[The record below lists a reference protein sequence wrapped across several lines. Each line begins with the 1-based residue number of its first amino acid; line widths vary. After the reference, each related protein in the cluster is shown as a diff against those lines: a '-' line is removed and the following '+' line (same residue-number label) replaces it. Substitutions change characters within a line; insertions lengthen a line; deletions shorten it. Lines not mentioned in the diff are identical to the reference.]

1 MRPSAAEQVIDF
13 YQILFGQI
21 FSAPFREQISNP
33 LERNAVTRLV
43 GELADAAS
51 QSLTLF
57 FDNRRLKK
65 EDVAEILESL
75 SALGRLLKLED
86 VAQPGIPPETIIKK
100 RLGGLTRPEGSGE
113 AGFDVVYRLALQ
125 SVLENL
131 LLIGPVLGKWQK
143 FNFSRTYEPPRRI
156 IERLNQN
163 IAGLGAEQAAGQGT
177 QDELYELDHRNY
189 LLQRFER
196 VEAGTVQMTTNMVDL
211 QALFVMPRV
220 QPRPQRP
227 RPGDDEAI
235 DVSKIMNLAAARE
248 FFGGEAELVVEAK
261 PKRKKDAGMPA
272 FEQVEKHPRTVIVGV
287 PGSGKSTFLEWLQL
301 SVAGVRKILV
311 AGDEDEQAIPLLLRV
326 RELDAK
332 RLPRGAE
339 LIEAATG
346 SEDRAALMPEGWLDR
361 QMKKGR
367 VLFMLDGLDETDP
380 KLRDKYLIPWL
391 AKLCED
397 YPDCRY
403 LVSSRPAGYP
413 PGTLRKLK
421 FAECDLLDFSEPE
434 MTEYTKNWCTAIR
447 LARSENEKESRRKGA
462 AEGASIVKGFEHH
475 PYIKNL
481 ARNPLMLSA
490 VCLVN
495 YFEDGRLPE
504 DRARLYKLCVEGLLH
519 HWDSRRGIHSD
530 FTLDEKLRACRQ
542 VAIAMQADDRAEY
555 EAAKVI
561 KIFTKVL
568 DDSARAKRLLEHIR
582 YRTGLLIERRAGI
595 FAFAHLT
602 FQEYLAACAVHEGN
616 HRDIGPEQLARE
628 HADARWNE
636 VIALYCGIAP
646 TRDTRNILERLI
658 EQEDTVELAGVLAEA
673 YLSSRAE
680 TRQDQKLRRR
690 VIERIAIAPSFISF
704 QLNRFPEEEVAPIAN
719 ACIGKIKSETSISQ
733 SHHWL
738 REHTKFID
746 ETTLAMRLSRWQ
758 KMTLTQTVELIYL
771 LHRVGSTD
779 VLIKMFANVELYSAP
794 GPTINEERFGCLAEV
809 ALIGLSDRK
818 LETPRYILSEGFLR
832 ILRNLVTSG
841 IHSVEAAWKIRNLL
855 PQIATIASTENIKI
869 RKELASLSRQLAM
882 RLKDGESPYAVET
895 VSSLNSWADSLE
907 RTLTDDKEQQRT
919 SEAKSKKPTKR
930 AAMKA
935 AKRRG

>member
-1 MRPSAAEQVIDF
+1 MRSSAVEQVVDF
-13 YQILFGQI
+13 YHILFAQI
-21 FSAPFREQISNP
+21 FSAPFRELISNP

-43 GELADAAS
+43 DELADAAS

-57 FDNRRLKK
+57 FDNRRLSMA
-65 EDVAEILESL
+65 EVAVILDIL

-86 VAQPGIPPETIIKK
+86 VAQPGVPPETVIKK
-100 RLGGLTRPEGSGE
+100 RLGALARPEGSRE
-113 AGFDVVYRLALQ
+113 DGFDAVYRLALQ

-131 LLIGPVLGKWQK
+131 LLIGPVLSKWQK

-163 IAGLGAEQAAGQGT
+163 IAGLGAGQAAGQGT

-220 QPRPQRP
+220 QPRPQRA
-227 RPGDDEAI
+227 RPDDGEPL
-235 DVSKIMNLAAARE
+235 DMSEIMNLAAARK
-248 FFGGEAELVVEAK
+248 FFGAVAERALKAE
-261 PKRKKDAGMPA
+261 PKGKKDAGVLA
-272 FEQVEKHPRTVIVGV
+272 FKQVEKHQRTVVVGV

-301 SVAGVRKILV
+301 SVAVARVTFV
-311 AGDEDEQAIPLLLRV
+311 AGEGQAIPLLLRV

-332 RLPRGAE
+332 RLPLGAG

-380 KLRDKYLIPWL
+380 KTRDKYLIPWL
-391 AKLCED
+391 AKMCED

-403 LVSSRPAGYP
+403 LASSRPAGYP

-421 FAECDLLDFSEPE
+421 FAECDLLDFNEPE
-434 MTEYTKNWCTAIR
+434 ITAYTKNWCTAIR
-447 LARSENEKESRRKGA
+447 LARSENEKEARHKGS
-462 AEGASIVKGFEHH
+462 AEGERIVKGFENHS
-475 PYIKNL
+475 YIKNL

-530 FTLDEKLRACRQ
+530 FSLDEKLRTCRQ

-555 EAAKVI
+555 ESAKVL
-561 KIFTKVL
+561 KIFAKVL
-568 DDSARAKRLLEHIR
+568 DDRERAKALLEHIR

-616 HRDIGPEQLARE
+616 FRDITPDQLTRE
-628 HADARWNE
+628 HADGRWGE

-646 TRDTRNILERLI
+646 SRDVRCMLESLI
-658 EQEDTVELAGVLAEA
+658 KQEDSSELAAVLAEA
-673 YLSSRAE
+673 YLSSGAE
-680 TRQDQKLRRR
+680 LRQNEKLRKQI
-690 VIERIAIAPSFISF
+690 IERVAIAPRRLASK
-704 QLNRFPEEEVAPIAN
+704 LERFPEQEVATISN
-719 ACIGKIKSETSISQ
+719 LSVGKIKTSDSLSQ
-733 SHHWL
+733 AFFWL
-738 REHTKFID
+738 LYHPNCLNEVVLVRRLRYWRNMKPNQID
-746 ETTLAMRLSRWQ
+746 EVIR
-758 KMTLTQTVELIYL
+758 L
-771 LHRVGSTD
+771 LHNFGSTD
-779 VLIKMFANVELYSAP
+779 LLQRLAANTALYRVPCARLPWGQYGSM
-794 GPTINEERFGCLAEV
+794 AEV
-809 ALIGLSDRK
+809 ALICMTARTTEMPQNVTSIVL
-818 LETPRYILSEGFLR
+818 LQ
-832 ILRNLVTSG
+832 ILRAL
-841 IHSVEAAWKIRNLL
+841 
-855 PQIATIASTENIKI
+855 IASEKISTQGAFLGALQEFMSERAEGIKPKDSRI
-869 RKELASLSRQLAM
+869 RKELILLARQLAK
-882 RLKDGESPYAVET
+882 RLEDNMHSEILKKAVNLLRE
-895 VSSLNSWADSLE
+895 WANSLE
-907 RTLTDDKEQQRT
+907 GMFTEEAEQQRT
-919 SEAKSKKPTKR
+919 SKTKTAVTR
-930 AAMKA
+930 AAKTV

>member
-1 MRPSAAEQVIDF
+1 MRSSAVEQVVDF
-13 YQILFGQI
+13 YQQLFGQI

-43 GELADAAS
+43 DELADAAS

-57 FDNRRLKK
+57 FDNRRLSRA
-65 EDVAEILESL
+65 EAAEILDSL

-86 VAQPGIPPETIIKK
+86 VAQPGVPPETVIKK
-100 RLGGLTRPEGSGE
+100 RLGALARPRGSRGDGFE
-113 AGFDVVYRLALQ
+113 AVSRLALQ

-131 LLIGPVLGKWQK
+131 LLIGPVLSKWQK
-143 FNFSRTYEPPRRI
+143 FNFSRSYEPPRRI

-163 IAGLGAEQAAGQGT
+163 IAGLGAGQAAGQGT

-227 RPGDDEAI
+227 RPGDGEAI
-235 DVSKIMNLAAARE
+235 DLAEIMNLAAARK
-248 FFGGEAELVVEAK
+248 FFGGVDEPAVEAQ
-261 PKRKKDAGMPA
+261 PKKKKKDEGTTA

-332 RLPRGAE
+332 KLPLGPG

-346 SEDRAALMPEGWLDR
+346 SEDRAALMPDGWLDR
-361 QMKKGR
+361 QMRKGR

-380 KLRDKYLIPWL
+380 KTRDRYLIPWL
-391 AKLCED
+391 TELCEE
-397 YPDCRY
+397 YPNCHY
-403 LVSSRPAGYP
+403 LVSSRPAGYQ

-447 LARSENEKESRRKGA
+447 LARSENEKEARRKGS
-462 AEGASIVKGFEHH
+462 AEGERIVKGFEHH
-475 PYIKNL
+475 RYIKNL

-530 FTLDEKLRACRQ
+530 FTLDEKLRTCRQ

-555 EAAKVI
+555 EAAKVL

-568 DDSARAKRLLEHIR
+568 NDGDRAKHLLEHIR

-616 HRDIGPEQLARE
+616 LRDIIPEQLARE
-628 HADARWNE
+628 HADPRWNE

-646 TRDTRNILERLI
+646 KRDARRMLELLI
-658 EQEDTVELAGVLAEA
+658 KQKDTERFADVLAEA
-673 YLSSRAE
+673 YLSSGVE
-680 TRQDQKLRRR
+680 TRQDQDLRRR
-690 VIERIAIAPSFISF
+690 IIERIAITPSMEWT
-704 QLNRFPEEEVAPIAN
+704 LDRFPENEVTPIAN
-719 ACIGKIKSETSISQ
+719 LAIGTVIGPHLLSGAYFWLRTHPNNFDEAVVVGKLRARRSMNPRQLSETI
-733 SHHWL
+733 
-738 REHTKFID
+738 R
-746 ETTLAMRLSRWQ
+746 
-758 KMTLTQTVELIYL
+758 L
-771 LHRVGSTD
+771 LHILGSNDLLVRLAANAALYEGPGST
-779 VLIKMFANVELYSAP
+779 LISGEYHSPAGA
-794 GPTINEERFGCLAEV
+794 
-809 ALIGLSDRK
+809 ALIGLNYRRLS
-818 LETPRYILSEGFLR
+818 TPQHTLNSIFLR
-832 ILRNLVTSG
+832 VLRALATSEKLNTG
-841 IHSVEAAWKIRNLL
+841 QLFFRALIRVIDQIKDL
-855 PQIATIASTENIKI
+855 PNNTSTL
-869 RKELASLSRQLAM
+869 KELASLSSILAT
-882 RLKDGESPYAVET
+882 RIAGRKPDSYSRSAVGA
-895 VSSLNSWADSLE
+895 LNSFAASLE
-907 RTLTDDKEQQRT
+907 STFTFEAEQHGT
-919 SEAKSKKPTKR
+919 SKSKKAARR
-930 AAMKA
+930 AAKKV
-935 AKRRG
+935 AKRRK